1 MKQDMKADLGKSRT
15 MIELRGVEKRFQHP
29 SGLFTALAGIDLTI
43 EKGSYLAVV
52 GKSGSGK
59 STLLNMVAGIDRP
72 SNGEVLVKGLPVH
85 RLSEGKLAVWRGRNI
100 GIVFQFFQLL
110 PTLTVVENVLLPM
123 DFVDTIPSKER
134 LSRAMTLLERVGL
147 VSHAK
152 KLPSDLS
159 GGEQQRVAIARATA
173 NDPSIV
179 IADEPTGNLD
189 SVTSESVLSVF
200 KDLVEEGKTV
210 IIVTHDRDAG
220 GKATHTV
227 RLADGYK
234 RVAPFSRS
242 VTVPAGGLTVLTA
255 K

>member
-1 MKQDMKADLGKSRT
+1 

-72 SNGEVLVKGLPVH
+72 SNGEVLVNGLPVH
-85 RLSEGKLAVWRGRNI
+85 RLSEGKLAVWRGKNI

-123 DFVDTIPSKER
+123 DFVDTVPFKER

-147 VSHAK
+147 SSHAK

-173 NDPSIV
+173 NDPPIV

-189 SVTSESVLSVF
+189 SVTSESVLSLF
-200 KDLVEEGKTV
+200 KELVDEGKTV
-210 IIVTHDRDAG
+210 IIVTHDGDAG
-220 GKATHTV
+220 GRATHWV
-227 RLADGYK
+227 RLADGLI
-234 RVAPFSRS
+234 VDES
-242 VTVPAGGLTVLTA
+242 TV
-255 K
+255 

>member
-1 MKQDMKADLGKSRT
+1 MKQDMKIDHGTSRT

-123 DFVDTIPSKER
+123 DFVDAIPSKER
-134 LSRAMTLLERVGL
+134 LSRAMKLLERVGL
-147 VSHAK
+147 ASHAK

-189 SVTSESVLSVF
+189 SVTSESVLSLF
-200 KDLVEEGKTV
+200 KDLAEEGKTV

-220 GKATHTV
+220 GTATHWV
-227 RLADGYK
+227 RLADGLI
-234 RVAPFSRS
+234 VDESIA
-242 VTVPAGGLTVLTA
+242 
-255 K
+255 